1 MESSIKKSKSIL
13 KEIEIT
19 FKKLKFNPKKFT
31 WTSSIEYK
39 RLFWSECLLA
49 PRTSCE
55 RLVTVIEFQN
65 LLLIDIQ
72 LFSKSELTPY

>member
-1 MESSIKKSKSIL
+1 MIS
-13 KEIEIT
+13 T
-19 FKKLKFNPKKFT
+19 FKKLKFDPKKFT

-72 LFSKSELTPY
+72 LFSKSELPLIS